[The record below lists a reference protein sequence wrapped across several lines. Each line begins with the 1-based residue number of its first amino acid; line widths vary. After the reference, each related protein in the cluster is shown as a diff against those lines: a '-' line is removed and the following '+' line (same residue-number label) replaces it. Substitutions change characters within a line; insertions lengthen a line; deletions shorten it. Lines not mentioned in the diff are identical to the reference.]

1 MFKTTYNNVQ
11 KTKSMKYKY
20 HILSTLFL
28 FWFASAAAQPGKE
41 ITGKLLLDNNSPVQG
56 ATISFIESRSGAV
69 SDSSGRF
76 KLRLHQS
83 SDTLKI
89 THIGFDKIF
98 LSVSDATK
106 LPLLIRMKSSTRE
119 LEEVIINTGY
129 QDIPKER
136 STGSFFKLD
145 NQLLNQRVSTDIIS
159 RLDGITSS
167 LLVDK
172 RNPDEPTYQVRGLS
186 TLTYEAML
194 PLIVL
199 DNFPYA
205 GDINNINPNDIESIT
220 LLKDAAASSIWGARA
235 GNGVI
240 VITTKKARL
249 NQPLKI
255 SINSNVTVTKKPDLF
270 TADWFAVNSFIGLE
284 KYLFEQGNYNA
295 LFNDMS
301 QPPISAVV
309 EILEN
314 QRNGLLLPAEANQQ
328 INELAK
334 NDVRND
340 MQQYLYRPSV
350 NQQYSIN
357 LTGAGNKLTYLF
369 SAGFDKDISE
379 LRGNDNQRITLRSH
393 NTLHLNRN
401 WQFHSGV
408 ILTRSNRKSNSPGG
422 YGSYSFYNGSISPYA
437 RLVNDDGSPATIDI
451 YYRGL
456 FTDTA
461 GAGNLLDWK
470 YRPLQE
476 LANKDNNSTLS
487 DVLINLGTTYKINKW
502 LNADLKYQF
511 QQSWNDQQRYNN
523 LNTFYTRDLIN
534 RFSQITPGGVKYI
547 MPKGGILDTTNS
559 VSKTQGIRGQ
569 LNINNSW
576 GLRHQ
581 LSAIAGGEIRETKNN
596 ISTATIYGFNNNTLT
611 QTSVDYINRYPT
623 YDGIYGDLNI
633 TDGSSFNEYVNRFIS
648 VYANAAYTYNEKYT
662 ISGSVRKDASNLF
675 GINTNQ
681 KWVPLWSAGA
691 LWRIGSEHFYT
702 WAWLPQLNLRLT
714 YGISGNLDPGASSLT
729 KISYYSGSIS
739 PINIPFAGIVAPPNP
754 HLRWEQVKT
763 WNAGL
768 DFSTKR
774 NRISGSFDFYVKQSV
789 DLMNSV
795 SLDPTTG
802 IITANQNSASIHS
815 KGIDAIINTLNIDR
829 KIKWRTTVLCNYVSY
844 KVTKN
849 LNPPSSIGL
858 VSDGAIIFPVL
869 GYNPYEIVSYKW
881 AGLDPLTG
889 NPMGYLNG
897 QISKD
902 YAGIAKNPIEQQV
915 VHGSAL
921 PPVFGSIRNTIEW
934 NRFSLAF
941 NITYQLDYYF
951 RRPSLNYTSLFS
963 NGAGYSEYENRWQ
976 KPGDE
981 LHTNIPSMVY
991 PSVSWRDNFYHYADI
1006 NVERGDHI
1014 RLNDIYVSYE
1024 YTPAKTV
1031 SLKSIQF
1038 YLYTSQLNLLLW
1050 KANQAGLDPEIL
1062 YNVKP
1067 PISLSVGLRINF

>member
-1 MFKTTYNNVQ
+1 
-11 KTKSMKYKY
+11 MKFKY
-20 HILSTLFL
+20 HTLSILFL
-28 FWFASAAAQPGKE
+28 IWFASARAQSGRE

-56 ATISFIESRSGAV
+56 ATISFTESRSGTM
-69 SDSSGRF
+69 SDSSGKF

-89 THIGFDKIF
+89 THIGYDTIF
-98 LSVSDATK
+98 LIVSYETK
-106 LPLLIRMKSSTRE
+106 LPLLIRMKLFSRE
-119 LEEVIINTGY
+119 LKEVIVNTGY

-136 STGSFFKLD
+136 ATGSFFKLD

-167 LLVDK
+167 LLVDN

-186 TLTYEAML
+186 TLTYDAMS

-249 NQPLKI
+249 NQPLKV

-270 TADWFAVNSFIGLE
+270 TADQVPVNSFIGLE
-284 KYLFEQGNYNA
+284 KYLFGQGYYDA

-309 EILEN
+309 EILEK
-314 QRNGLLLPAEANQQ
+314 QRNGLLSRGEANQQ
-328 INELAK
+328 INELGK
-334 NDVRND
+334 YDVRND

-350 NQQYSIN
+350 NQQYAIN

-369 SAGFDKDISE
+369 SAGYDKDQSE
-379 LRGNDNQRITLRSH
+379 LKGNDNQRITLRSD
-393 NTLHLNRN
+393 NTLNLTRN
-401 WQFHSGV
+401 WQFQSGL

-422 YGSYSFYNGSISPYA
+422 YGSYSFYNASISPYA
-437 RLVNDDGSPATIDI
+437 RLINDDGSPEAIDI
-451 YYRGL
+451 FYRGL

-476 LANKDNNSTLS
+476 LANKDNSTTLS

-511 QQSWNDQQRYNN
+511 QQSWNDQQQYNN

-534 RFSQITPGGVKYI
+534 RFSQITPGGVTYI
-547 MPKGGILDTTNS
+547 IPKEGILNTTNS
-559 VSKTQGIRGQ
+559 INKAQGIRGQ
-569 LNINNSW
+569 LNINNNW

-581 LSAIAGGEIRETKNN
+581 FSAIAGGEIRETKNN
-596 ISTATIYGFNNNTLT
+596 ISTATTYGFNNNTLA

-623 YDGIYGDLNI
+623 YDGIYGNSNI
-633 TDGSSFNEYVNRFIS
+633 TNGSNFNEYVNRFIS
-648 VYANAAYTYNEKYT
+648 LYANASYTYNEKYT
-662 ISGSVRKDASNLF
+662 LSGSMRKDASNLF
-675 GINTNQ
+675 GTSTNQ

-691 LWRIGSEHFYT
+691 LWRIDREHFYKM
-702 WAWLPQLNLRLT
+702 AWLPQLNLRLT
-714 YGISGNLDPGASSLT
+714 YGISGNLDPSASALT
-729 KISYYSGSIS
+729 KLNYYSGSIS

-754 HLRWEQVKT
+754 HLQWEQVKM

-768 DFSTKR
+768 DFNTKR
-774 NRISGSFDFYVKQSV
+774 NRVSGSFDFYRKQSV

-802 IITANQNSASIHS
+802 IIAANLNSASIHS

-829 KIKWRTTVLCNYVSY
+829 KIKWRTSVLFNFVSY

-849 LNPPSSIGL
+849 LNPPSSVGL
-858 VSDGAIIFPVL
+858 VSDGTIIFPVL

-889 NPMGYLNG
+889 DPMGYLNG

-902 YAGIAKNPIEQQV
+902 YAGIAKNPIGQQV

-921 PPVFGSIRNTIEW
+921 PPVFGAIRNTIEW
-934 NRFSLAF
+934 NQFSLAF
-941 NITYQLDYYF
+941 NITYKLDYYF
-951 RRPSLNYTSLFS
+951 RRPSLNYTTLFS
-963 NGAGYSEYENRWQ
+963 NGTGYSEYENRWQ

-981 LHTNIPSMVY
+981 LHTNVPSMIY
-991 PSVSWRDNFYHYADI
+991 PSDSWRDNFYHYADI
-1006 NVERGDHI
+1006 NVERADHI

-1024 YTPAKTV
+1024 YTPAKKRP
-1031 SLKSIQF
+1031 LQSIQF
-1038 YLYTSQLNLLLW
+1038 YVYASQLNLLLW
-1050 KANQAGLDPEIL
+1050 KANKSGLDPEIL
-1062 YNVKP
+1062 YDVKP
-1067 PISLSVGLRINF
+1067 PISISAGLRMNF